1 MTNISISD
9 ESAKKSNA
17 SSLKIFE
24 NASFGEIRVAGTSE
38 NPLFCLADVC
48 KVLDLGNPSQVKTR
62 LDDGVISNEV
72 IPDSLGRQQ
81 EATFVNED
89 GLYDV
94 ILDSRKPQAKAF
106 RKWITSEVLPSIR
119 KSGSYSVTNAQ
130 PTLQDKVFAINW
142 VSDFLRLNDA
152 SKLKLAQAVFEPL
165 GLPLPDYVPSK
176 GILKSATELLKQ
188 NGMTISAQAFNL
200 QAIEK
205 GYLETKTRNGS
216 KGKKKP
222 FKCITE
228 KGKAYGEN
236 QVCPNNPNQTQP
248 LWYEDKFEELVEEL
262 GFRV

>member
-1 MTNISISD
+1 MTNISILD

-106 RKWITSEVLPSIR
+106 RKWITGEVLPSIR

-142 VSDFLRLNDA
+142 ASDFLRLNDV
-152 SKLKLAQAVFEPL
+152 SKLKLAKAVFEPL

-200 QAIEK
+200 QAVEK
-205 GYLETKTRNGS
+205 GFLENKTRNGA

-228 KGKAYGEN
+228 KGKDYGEN

-248 LWYEDKFEELVEEL
+248 LWYEDKFKELVEEL
-262 GFRV
+262 RFRI